1 MKIPPEQ
8 KPLGDFYVLD
18 IFVVFCI
25 NYNWICLTIYRYRD
39 NIHYNLCDIMSVK
52 EKEAA
57 AKQTFT
63 FLAPLTNEQSCEAGR
78 KSAKAR
84 VREYRADK

>member
-1 MKIPPEQ
+1 
-8 KPLGDFYVLD
+8 
-18 IFVVFCI
+18 
-25 NYNWICLTIYRYRD
+25 
-39 NIHYNLCDIMSVK
+39 MSAR

-78 KSAKAR
+78 KSAKH
-84 VREYRADK
+84 VFVSVGKKKNK

>member
-1 MKIPPEQ
+1 MGMSITSQ
-8 KPLGDFYVLD
+8 KNF
-18 IFVVFCI
+18 
-25 NYNWICLTIYRYRD
+25 N
-39 NIHYNLCDIMSVK
+39 IMSAK

-78 KSAKAR
+78 ESAIAR
-84 VREYRADK
+84 VREYRVDIITLKK